1 MKILYITPVFQ
12 HPRVRGSTRCYFF
25 GKELAKRHD
34 VTMLSIQRSPIP
46 AEALKEV
53 SNYLNLRLFNAQ
65 PNVKKRGALR
75 KVEIAVNDYLVLR
88 EMRKQFDE
96 LVRKQPFDVVLFHGK
111 SVFPVIKNFNTLP
124 LVIDFCDATSMR
136 INDRMRL
143 AKPWEKLLLK
153 KRLEKFQ
160 KIEQSMI
167 RKTPYV
173 AFISSRDRDAVMT
186 QREGVRIVP
195 NGVDLQFW
203 QRRSHNPRPHCLAF
217 TGVMDYRPNNDA
229 AHYLIDRILPILQ
242 QQVPDVEILIIGR
255 DPLKGLVEKA
265 AAHPAVTVTGF
276 VDDVRDYLEQASVF
290 VAPIPYA
297 SGVQNKVLE
306 AFAMEMPV
314 VCSKAVAAG
323 LHFEDG
329 EKPPLI
335 VAEEPQ
341 AFADAIIKLFQDKA
355 HRENLASAGRNF
367 VERRF
372 QWDVNV
378 KILEEMMQRAINDF
392 QNAS

>member
-1 MKILYITPVFQ
+1 MKILYVTPVFQ
-12 HPRVRGSTRCYFF
+12 HPQVRGSTRCYFF
-25 GKELAKRHD
+25 GKELAKRHQ
-34 VTMLSIQRSPIP
+34 VTMISIQRSPIP
-46 AEALKEV
+46 SDVLKEV
-53 SNYLNLRLFNAQ
+53 SSYLDLRLFNAQ
-65 PNVKKRGALR
+65 PNFKKRGALR
-75 KVEIAVNDYLVLR
+75 KVEILVNDYVAIR
-88 EMRKQFDE
+88 EMRKQFVE
-96 LVRKQPFDVVLFHGK
+96 LIREQAFDVVLFHGK
-111 SVFPVIKNFNTLP
+111 SVFPIIKKFDALP

-136 INDRMRL
+136 INDRIRI

-173 AFISSRDRDAVMT
+173 AFISCRDRDAVMK
-186 QREGVRIVP
+186 QRKGVRIVP
-195 NGVDLQFW
+195 NGVDLQYW
-203 QRRSHNPRPHCLAF
+203 QRRSKQPRPHCIAF

-229 AHYLIDRILPILQ
+229 AHYLIDHILPILQ
-242 QQVPDVEILIIGR
+242 KEIPDIEILIIGR
-255 DPLKGLVEKA
+255 DPLKKLVEKA

-314 VCSKAVAAG
+314 VCSEAVAAG

-329 EKPPLI
+329 EKPPLV
-335 VAEEPQ
+335 VADHPQ
-341 AFADAIIKLFQDKA
+341 AFADAIIKLFRDKDY
-355 HRENLASAGRNF
+355 RYKLAKSGRNF

-378 KILEEMMQRAINDF
+378 KILEEMMQLAIEEF
-392 QNAS
+392 QNKL